1 MAETPVVTP
10 ESAKTV
16 FPSRFDSAMSVRA
29 AGYALRARWRP
40 AAGIFAGLLIATL
53 VYCLV
58 APRQY
63 EARARL
69 ALRIAP
75 ASAVHFDSGDDRY
88 SGSMASAQVQLET
101 QADVLRSDKLAWRVI
116 ADRKLYDQAAFA
128 GDFRSRFPW
137 FRIEAPTP
145 DAQAWLLER
154 FENRLQVRTIPVT
167 LLMDVRFRC
176 RSAALSAAVV
186 DTLLRVYADADSRS
200 KVAATAQS
208 IGALET
214 QLQDLKASS
223 GRAEARLLEYQRLHG
238 LLISPETN
246 AKGEPSDALHMP
258 ALAEVDDT
266 GKELVAASSDRI
278 LREAEY
284 RAAMAGDPE
293 LVLASDER
301 LAAETGNVT
310 TGYRQLRAR
319 KADLEQEQAQLS
331 LEHGP
336 NFPRMQEIRK
346 QLLEIQGQL
355 RAQDERLRE
364 QFKSAWQT
372 AAAREDLAR
381 KELAAKIAA
390 GQRANEAVAQYESM
404 RSEAA
409 ASHELYLRTEAK
421 LEEARLSAP
430 AQSSP
435 LEVVDPPRVPAKPV
449 TPDLPLY
456 LLIAGFAGA
465 WLAIGG
471 ALLVES
477 LRPSGRVATL
487 LLFVLACAGSA
498 WPQAPTPSTSGLPT
512 GVAKIPGSK
521 DAKAPANPQ
530 EAPRVW
536 TGALSAA
543 ANPLGGGGSSTGALP
558 GLISPGDMLEVTEYH
573 TPEFRS
579 AVLVSAAGTVLLP
592 MIGEVNVNGLDEA
605 AAAKAIEAV
614 LLGKGMLLHPQVSVL
629 VTVAMGQDV
638 SVLGEVGR
646 PGVYPYGM
654 HHRLLDVISAAAG
667 LTPTAGSVV
676 RIEHRGEAEPVQV
689 VALVQGDAAVAAE
702 HNPELLPGDTVLVSR
717 TGLVYVVGDVLRP
730 GGFAMEPDASMTV
743 LRALSLAWGPSM
755 NASLKNA
762 LLIRERDGGR
772 TVTNLNLKRMLHGQD
787 PDLPIEEHD
796 IVYVPDSAAKNLW
809 NRTVESVV
817 QSAAGVSIYAGM
829 VYSQRF

>member
-1 MAETPVVTP
+1 
-10 ESAKTV
+10 
-16 FPSRFDSAMSVRA
+16 
-29 AGYALRARWRP
+29 
-40 AAGIFAGLLIATL
+40 
-53 VYCLV
+53 
-58 APRQY
+58 
-63 EARARL
+63 
-69 ALRIAP
+69 
-75 ASAVHFDSGDDRY
+75 
-88 SGSMASAQVQLET
+88 MASGQVQLET

-116 ADRKLYDQAAFA
+116 VDRKLYDQAAFA
-128 GDFRSRFPW
+128 GDFRSRFPG
-137 FRIEAPTP
+137 FRADAPTP

-154 FENRLQVRTIPVT
+154 FQNRLQVRTIPVT

-176 RSAALSAAVV
+176 RSAALSAEVV
-186 DTLLRVYADADSRS
+186 DTLLGAYADADSRS
-200 KVAATAQS
+200 NVAATAHS

-214 QLQDLKASS
+214 QLRDLKTTSD
-223 GRAEARLLEYQRLHG
+223 RAEARLQEYQRQHG
-238 LLISPETN
+238 LLISSNTNSEGRPE
-246 AKGEPSDALHMP
+246 DALHMP

-266 GKELVAASSDRI
+266 GKDLVAAGSERI

-293 LVLASDER
+293 LVLASDEPMQ
-301 LAAETGNVT
+301 AETGNLSA
-310 TGYRQLRAR
+310 GYRQLRTR
-319 KADLEQEQAQLS
+319 KADLEQEQAELS

-355 RAQDERLRE
+355 RAQDDRLRE

-381 KELAAKIAA
+381 KELAAKIAT
-390 GQRANEAVAQYESM
+390 GQGANEAVAQYESM

-435 LEVVDPPRVPAKPV
+435 LEVVDPPRVPAEPV
-449 TPDLPLY
+449 TPDLPVY
-456 LLIAGFAGA
+456 LLIAGVAGA
-465 WLAIGG
+465 WLAMGG
-471 ALLVES
+471 ALLMES
-477 LRPSGRVATL
+477 LRPSGQTAAL
-487 LLFVLACAGSA
+487 LLFVVVCAGSA
-498 WPQAPTPSTSGLPT
+498 WSQAPTPSTSGLPT

-521 DAKAPANPQ
+521 DVKVPANPN
-530 EAPRVW
+530 ESPRVW
-536 TGALSAA
+536 TGPPGIAGNA
-543 ANPLGGGGSSTGALP
+543 LGGSGSLTGVLP
-558 GLISPGDMLEVTEYH
+558 GPIVPGDMVEVTEYH

-579 AVLVSAAGTVLLP
+579 VVRVSAAGTVLLP
-592 MIGEVNVNGLDEA
+592 MIGDVNVNGLDEA
-605 AAAKAIEAV
+605 AAAKAIEAA
-614 LLGKGMLLHPQVSVL
+614 LLEKGMLLHPQVSVL

-654 HHRLLDVISAAAG
+654 HHRLLDAISAAAG
-667 LTPTAGSVV
+667 LTPAAGSVV
-676 RIEHRGEAEPVQV
+676 RIEHRGETDPVQV

-702 HNPELLPGDTVLVSR
+702 HNPELLPGDTILVSR
-717 TGLVYVVGDVLRP
+717 SGLVYVVGDVLRP
-730 GGFAMEPDASMTV
+730 GGFVMEPDASMTV

-755 NASLKNA
+755 NASLKHA
-762 LLIRERDGGR
+762 LLIRERNGGR

-787 PDLPIEEHD
+787 PDLPVEEHD

>member
-1 MAETPVVTP
+1 
-10 ESAKTV
+10 
-16 FPSRFDSAMSVRA
+16 
-29 AGYALRARWRP
+29 
-40 AAGIFAGLLIATL
+40 
-53 VYCLV
+53 
-58 APRQY
+58 
-63 EARARL
+63 
-69 ALRIAP
+69 
-75 ASAVHFDSGDDRY
+75 
-88 SGSMASAQVQLET
+88 MASGQVQLET

-116 ADRKLYDQAAFA
+116 VDRKLYDQAAFA
-128 GDFRSRFPW
+128 GDFRSRFPG
-137 FRIEAPTP
+137 FRADAPTP

-154 FENRLQVRTIPVT
+154 FQNRLQVRTIPVT

-176 RSAALSAAVV
+176 RSAALSAEVV
-186 DTLLRVYADADSRS
+186 DTLLGAYADADSRS
-200 KVAATAQS
+200 NVAATAHS

-214 QLQDLKASS
+214 QLRDLKTTSD
-223 GRAEARLLEYQRLHG
+223 RAEARLQEYQRQHG
-238 LLISPETN
+238 LLISSNTNSEGRPE
-246 AKGEPSDALHMP
+246 DALHMP

-266 GKELVAASSDRI
+266 GKDLVTAGSERI

-293 LVLASDER
+293 LVLASDEPMQ
-301 LAAETGNVT
+301 AETGNLSA
-310 TGYRQLRAR
+310 GYRQLRTR
-319 KADLEQEQAQLS
+319 KADLEQEQAELS

-355 RAQDERLRE
+355 RAQDDRLRE

-381 KELAAKIAA
+381 KELAAKIAT
-390 GQRANEAVAQYESM
+390 GQGANEAVAQYESM

-435 LEVVDPPRVPAKPV
+435 LEVVDPPRVPAEPV
-449 TPDLPLY
+449 TPDLPVY
-456 LLIAGFAGA
+456 LLIAGVAGA
-465 WLAIGG
+465 WLAMGG
-471 ALLVES
+471 ALLMES
-477 LRPSGRVATL
+477 LRPSGQTAAL
-487 LLFVLACAGSA
+487 LLFVVVCAGSA
-498 WPQAPTPSTSGLPT
+498 WSQAPTPSTSGLPT

-521 DAKAPANPQ
+521 DVKVPANPN
-530 EAPRVW
+530 ESPRVW
-536 TGALSAA
+536 TGPPGIAGNA
-543 ANPLGGGGSSTGALP
+543 LGGSGSLTGVLP
-558 GLISPGDMLEVTEYH
+558 GPIVPGDMVEVTEYH

-579 AVLVSAAGTVLLP
+579 VVRVSAAGTVLLP
-592 MIGEVNVNGLDEA
+592 MIGDVNVNGLDEA
-605 AAAKAIEAV
+605 AAAKAIEAA
-614 LLGKGMLLHPQVSVL
+614 LLEKGMLLHPQVSVL

-654 HHRLLDVISAAAG
+654 HHRLLDAISAAAG
-667 LTPTAGSVV
+667 LTPAAGSVV
-676 RIEHRGEAEPVQV
+676 RIEHRGETDPVQV

-702 HNPELLPGDTVLVSR
+702 HNPELLPGDTILVSR
-717 TGLVYVVGDVLRP
+717 SGLVYVVGDVLRP
-730 GGFAMEPDASMTV
+730 GGFVMEPDASMTV

-755 NASLKNA
+755 SASLKHA
-762 LLIRERDGGR
+762 LLIRERNGGR

-787 PDLPIEEHD
+787 PDLPVEEHD